1 MTRVGS
7 QHRSKKNEDAED
19 MRHTAGIY
27 LERLRRIMKS
37 VSIISD
43 PLRFEPSTSCMQV
56 TTVTDYD
63 KFLNSE
69 VIMRKAVLLRN

>member
-1 MTRVGS
+1 
-7 QHRSKKNEDAED
+7 
-19 MRHTAGIY
+19 
-27 LERLRRIMKS
+27 MKS

-43 PLRFEPSTSCMQV
+43 PEPSTSCMQI

-69 VIMRKAVLLRN
+69 VIMRKAVLLRNQLLITFSAILKVTAVQLGV